1 MRLAV
6 PRHEGVGSQRI
17 DRGIGAALAQ
27 FQRPRRRVGHDSETY
42 PGQARLRPPVIV
54 VALDD
59 DLFILLGTDKREW
72 PRSNELARDLVERPI
87 RHNPTPS
94 LRQIPQQ
101 GCIGFFQMKYQSAL
115 VGRFDVIYE
124 TVRRRLRASNLS
136 FEQRVERPL
145 NVAGSK
151 RPSIEKSYSSIHVE
165 DDGHRS
171 RNIP

>member
-59 DLFILLGTDKREW
+59 DLFILLVTDKREW
-72 PRSNELARDLVERPI
+72 PRSNGLPRDLVERPI
-87 RHNPTPS
+87 GHNPTRS
-94 LRQIPQQ
+94 LRQIPHPPY
-101 GCIGFFQMKYQSAL
+101 IPLSHMKSH
-115 VGRFDVIYE
+115 I
-124 TVRRRLRASNLS
+124 NL
-136 FEQRVERPL
+136 PP
-145 NVAGSK
+145 
-151 RPSIEKSYSSIHVE
+151 PSLLLIQ
-165 DDGHRS
+165 
-171 RNIP
+171 PP